1 MIKKTFLFFVLL
13 FCVPLF
19 AQDSADIML
28 TAEEI
33 LAVAHPESE
42 NTTPCATQVFTEALY
57 DEIEEIDEQTPENE
71 VRAWAQTVMFSKDV
85 LQEALDCPELINIT
99 DRLQTITFSPIHFQ
113 FPNGREITINYTTQ
127 LKVLDQKL
135 LLADKPSL
143 PNGDPNPRLMDT
155 NDAAKY
161 INTDPAWYA
170 IMVVEHGSL
179 TNFVGAEK
187 NNTLSMK
194 WINDNID
201 SIYPR
206 GAFCTSKS
214 ALANDNYTINRVVH
228 EIADLEE
235 DTNDY
240 YVAGDVNLEW
250 IMYAEIA
257 AEIVLTVVTFGAG
270 EAAMIGLKGAR
281 AGRIAAK
288 LAHNATKLRRF
299 EHVAQYATKAEKI
312 AATSYRIEKNSKLV
326 KKAKRYEKTLKNI
339 EDAKKAGKDVSKY
352 EKKADKILKKAKE
365 IDRDITPEKL
375 KNAEK
380 LQSET
385 ETLIKQLPEMEK
397 ELQETLIKNK
407 ELLTEKR
414 KTLKEITTKTNS
426 QKIKEYERLQKEMD
440 KIRDSKDYDMV
451 LNKAKNPELQKQA
464 DEILKQIK
472 DLENADDFK
481 DYAKTYNE
489 VKDLESVD
497 DYIKTAE
504 TLVDI
509 RKYRANLSAYRQQ
522 TGNIFTKNLKRIK
535 GGFTAF
541 RTANTGSK
549 TMTKAA
555 KVARAGMSSKT
566 AKIGD
571 WLIDSTLKHGGR
583 IARFERDLGAFY
595 GVVAFLGDMYDY
607 TSNTSQQYSNGIEF
621 KPLCLLSA
629 DDLEGQE
636 NEVNYGMWLM
646 WEGNSTNSTDDDA
659 AYLQAMDFAEK
670 FNYVLNEYQDEHGKN
685 CNVDIYVV
693 KPIIRLDETDPDETT
708 GDMFY
713 LFMNDEPWTTAN

>member
-1 MIKKTFLFFVLL
+1 MKKIVFSFLLCLVSFS
-13 FCVPLF
+13 LF
-19 AQDSADIML
+19 ATDNDGML

-33 LAVAHPESE
+33 LAMAHPESE
-42 NTTPCATQVFTEALY
+42 NLTPCATQVFTQALY
-57 DEIEEIDEQTPENE
+57 DEMDDTDESSPEAEI
-71 VRAWAQTVMFSKDV
+71 RAWAQTVMFDKDV
-85 LQEALDCPELINIT
+85 LEEALDCPELKNIT
-99 DRLQTITFSPIHFQ
+99 DRLQTVTFTPIYFQ
-113 FPNGREITINYTTQ
+113 FPNGREITINYATQ

-143 PNGDPNPRLMDT
+143 PNGDPNPRLMDA
-155 NDAAKY
+155 NDPAKY

-214 ALANDNYTINRVVH
+214 ALANDHYTINQVVH
-228 EIADLEE
+228 KLVEIENDS
-235 DTNDY
+235 NDY

-250 IMYAEIA
+250 IMYAEIIG
-257 AEIVLTVVTFGAG
+257 EIALTIVTVGAG
-270 EAAMIGLKGAR
+270 EAAMIGIKGAR
-281 AGRIAAK
+281 ATRTAKNLKNSLKALTKLDDVQNYIKIARQITTKTDDIAK
-288 LAHNATKLRRF
+288 LGK
-299 EHVAQYATKAEKI
+299 
-312 AATSYRIEKNSKLV
+312 
-326 KKAKRYEKTLKNI
+326 YEKTLKKL
-339 EDAKKAGKDVSKY
+339 EKAQKRGKDVKKY
-352 EKKADKILKKAKE
+352 EKQIEETVRAAQKVDPSVTADTLKNTDKINE
-365 IDRDITPEKL
+365 I
-375 KNAEK
+375 
-380 LQSET
+380 Q
-385 ETLIKQLPEMEK
+385 
-397 ELQETLIKNK
+397 
-407 ELLTEKR
+407 
-414 KTLKEITTKTNS
+414 KTLKNDVAKLEKDA
-426 QKIKEYERLQKEMD
+426 QKLEKE
-440 KIRDSKDYDMV
+440 SKNVQQY
-451 LNKAKNPELQKQA
+451 K
-464 DEILKQIK
+464 
-472 DLENADDFK
+472 
-481 DYAKTYNE
+481 
-489 VKDLESVD
+489 
-497 DYIKTAE
+497 KTAE
-504 TLVDI
+504 SFSDVM
-509 RKYRANLSAYRQQ
+509 KYRRNLRAFNRTQ
-522 TGNIFTKNLKRIK
+522 TGNVFTKNLKRI
-535 GGFTAF
+535 GAF
-541 RTANTGSK
+541 GKTLKASQNGAK

-595 GVVAFLGDMYDY
+595 GAVAFLGDMYDY

-646 WEGNSTNSTDDDA
+646 WTGNSTDSVDDDA

-670 FNYVLNEYQDEHGKN
+670 FNYVLNEYQDEQGKN

-693 KPIIRLDETDPDETT
+693 RPIIRLDETNPDETT
-708 GDMFY
+708 GELFY
-713 LFMNDEPWTTAN
+713 LFMNDVPWTSAN